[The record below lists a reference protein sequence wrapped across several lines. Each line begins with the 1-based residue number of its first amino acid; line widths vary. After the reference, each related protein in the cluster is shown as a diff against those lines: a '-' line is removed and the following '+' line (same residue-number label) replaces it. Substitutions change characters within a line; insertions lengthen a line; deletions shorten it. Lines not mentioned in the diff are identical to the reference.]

1 MKKTS
6 RMLWIAVLGLLIVCA
21 AVWGIVEK
29 RQKQREAQNYWTM
42 TSYPDASGNQG
53 MFYTLHNE
61 LTGALIVID
70 SGWEQN
76 EQQVRDAI
84 NQYGG
89 VVDVWFITHYHN
101 DHVDA
106 FNRIWEDPRGIEIKQ
121 VYDSPMNYEEYV
133 AVAHQWDFVDSF
145 TKYLEITQ
153 GAENV
158 SHLYRGDVLEIGDLT
173 VTVLNSYDEKIA
185 ESGSADIP
193 NDASLVLK
201 LEGKEDS
208 VLFCAD
214 CHSQG
219 MADLLMG
226 EYTKEQLHAKYVQL
240 GHHGN
245 NSFPNYFYDYVEPQ
259 IALFD
264 SPEWL
269 MTGENYTAK
278 DLLGYF
284 NEKGVQSYDYRTAP
298 NQFEIR

>member
-1 MKKTS
+1 MKVKYKRIVS
-6 RMLWIAVLGLLIVCA
+6 GLLIVCA
-21 AVWGIVEK
+21 VVWGIAVCNS
-29 RQKQREAQNYWTM
+29 QRKEEQDYWTM

-61 LTGALIVID
+61 RTGMLIVID
-70 SGWEQN
+70 GGWEQN
-76 EQQVRDAI
+76 EQQVRNVI

-106 FNRIWEDPRGIEIKQ
+106 FNRIWADPQGIVIKW
-121 VYDSPMNYEEYV
+121 VYDSPMDYEEYV
-133 AVAHQWDFVDSF
+133 AVAQEWDCVDSF
-145 TKYLEITQ
+145 TRYLEITK

-173 VTVLNSYDEKIA
+173 VTVLNSYDKKIA
-185 ESGSADIP
+185 DSGSGDIP
-193 NDASLVLK
+193 NNASLVIK
-201 LEGKEDS
+201 FEGEEDS

-214 CHSQG
+214 CHSPG
-219 MADLLMG
+219 MADMLMS
-226 EYTKEQLHAKYVQL
+226 EYSKEQLHAKYVQL

-259 IALFD
+259 IVLFD

-278 DLLGYF
+278 DLLSYF
-284 NEKGVQSYDYRTAP
+284 RDKGVLSYDYRTAS
-298 NQFEIR
+298 NQFVIR